1 MAPWARDRPASAN
14 ASNKGANPPGG
25 IAPELRPSRAV
36 MGLRVR
42 GIRVLVRTART
53 RNLFSKA
60 VRNVFIVFGRLV
72 SDATWADHDLGTV
85 CAQQAAFLLAD
96 LIGHDKD
103 TMVPFERGGQ
113 GQAMSGVA
121 TGRLNDSPTWPQ
133 QTKLLT
139 ALNQRWPNAV
149 FHAPTGI
156 KHLHFGQNQRGYISG
171 DMIEPHERRI
181 AHQLEDIIV
190 IM

>member
-60 VRNVFIVFGRLV
+60 VRNVFIVFGSFV
-72 SDATWADHDLGTV
+72 SDSTWADHDLGTLSP
-85 CAQQAAFLLAD
+85 QQPPFLLAT
-96 LIGHDKD
+96 LIRHHKHPI
-103 TMVPFERGGQ
+103 VP
-113 GQAMSGVA
+113 
-121 TGRLNDSPTWPQ
+121 
-133 QTKLLT
+133 
-139 ALNQRWPNAV
+139 
-149 FHAPTGI
+149 
-156 KHLHFGQNQRGYISG
+156 
-171 DMIEPHERRI
+171 
-181 AHQLEDIIV
+181 
-190 IM
+190 